1 MQEDEPNKKIHLEKS
16 SFDLDDDE
24 PIEQPSTA
32 TEMVPPRQKFES
44 SHQNE
49 NDEHENLLDLQT
61 DTFSQEKQLKFLEDR
76 VVVIDGPELVTENV
90 LKSYKLYKIKS
101 RKKMEDT
108 YDTCVAR
115 RYSDFEYLQK
125 QLIENYGGCI
135 IPILPEKNFWA
146 NVNMEGEEYIKNRV
160 LALEKYIKSLL
171 AHDRLRSTEE
181 LSHFLFSDE
190 AKFS

>member
-1 MQEDEPNKKIHLEKS
+1 
-16 SFDLDDDE
+16 
-24 PIEQPSTA
+24 
-32 TEMVPPRQKFES
+32 MVPPRQKFES

-115 RYSDFEYLQK
+115 RYSDF
-125 QLIENYGGCI
+125 
-135 IPILPEKNFWA
+135 
-146 NVNMEGEEYIKNRV
+146 
-160 LALEKYIKSLL
+160 
-171 AHDRLRSTEE
+171 
-181 LSHFLFSDE
+181 
-190 AKFS
+190 